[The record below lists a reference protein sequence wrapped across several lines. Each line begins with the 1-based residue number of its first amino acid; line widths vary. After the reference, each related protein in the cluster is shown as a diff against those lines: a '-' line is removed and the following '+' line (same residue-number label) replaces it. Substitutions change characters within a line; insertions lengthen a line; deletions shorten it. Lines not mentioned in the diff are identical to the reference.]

1 MRQYERMKSELQ
13 TYENNMG
20 FLNISSKG
28 GDGLIKEMERK
39 IKKLKDDMELIVKK
53 IETIDETLE

>member
-1 MRQYERMKSELQ
+1 MNFVISMNS
-13 TYENNMG
+13 G
-20 FLNISSKG
+20 ILNISSKG